1 MKKLICLAVVM
12 PLVVAVCSGEM
23 RYYSDWKT
31 GYKGYVDIAYTVNL
45 IDELGSSS
53 AFYSYNIEGL
63 LQNLQ
68 KVRDTEFKKQMGIDK
83 VRDIEKLSKEE
94 NFLLWSALN
103 EYELSDGDMYSVT
116 CTSSLQPGPKPT
128 SKYFSIVI
136 INNGN
141 SFKWVGAEFSLE
153 ELIRRELEGK

>member
-1 MKKLICLAVVM
+1 MKKLICLAATM
-12 PLVVAVCSGEM
+12 LLVVAVCSGEM

-31 GYKGYVDIAYTVNL
+31 GYKGYVDIAYAANL
-45 IDELGSSS
+45 IDKLGSSS
-53 AFYSYNIEGL
+53 AFYSYNIEGFI
-63 LQNLQ
+63 QNLQ
-68 KVRDTEFKKQMGIDK
+68 RSQTELKEQFGFDK

-94 NFLLWSALN
+94 NFLIWSALN
-103 EYELSDGDMYSVT
+103 EYELSDGDAYAVS
-116 CTSSLQPGPKPT
+116 CTTSLMQPNI
-128 SKYFSIVI
+128 KYFTVVI